1 MADIAASASAPVP
14 VPADMGSSLE
24 TLREALCSL
33 HPDLCPLFSTEFSDG
48 TLMVSRALLHDSAA
62 KLKELGFERF
72 GMVTAVDNGDDFELV
87 YRLQSSRFG
96 VGMFLKT
103 EVPRDEPAIPTLTDL
118 WPAADWQER
127 EVYDL
132 MGIEFV
138 GHPDLRRILLPD
150 DWEGHPL
157 RKDYH
162 DDFVIPRPDYI

>member
-1 MADIAASASAPVP
+1 MNEDTSAAHYADANVN
-14 VPADMGSSLE
+14 SLE
-24 TLREALCSL
+24 ILREALSAAY
-33 HPDLCPLFSTEFSDG
+33 PDRYPLSIEHADG
-48 TLMVSRALLHDSAA
+48 VLMVVRSKLHAA
-62 KLKELGFERF
+62 AADLKELGFERF
-72 GMVTAVDNGDDFELV
+72 DMVTAVDFGDKFELV
-87 YRLQSSRFG
+87 YRLQSSRFR

-103 EVPRDEPAIPTLTDL
+103 EVPRDEPVIETVTDL

-132 MGIEFV
+132 MGIEFR

-162 DDFVIPRPDYI
+162 DDSVIPRPDYI